1 MEMKIERNVMINKA
15 GGTAG
20 KKAVN
25 YRISLPKEAIEEL
38 GITSEDR
45 KVILEVEENIVT
57 IKKA

>member
-1 MEMKIERNVMINKA
+1 MKIERNVMINKA

-25 YRISLPKEAIEEL
+25 DRISLPKEAIEEL